1 MFVKLHRIHEDRGN
15 FYLTEVVINIS
26 HISYMKENRSLRVA
40 LSEGKLNIGI
50 NPSAEFTDIMMSDAK
65 NGSSVISVVG
75 SIGAIES
82 KIHRGTKMLLRD

>member
-50 NPSAEFTDIMMSDAK
+50 NP
-65 NGSSVISVVG
+65 
-75 SIGAIES
+75 
-82 KIHRGTKMLLRD
+82 